1 MYCDKCGFKLEDT
14 DKFCTAC
21 GNKVDNSVLGIVTC
35 NVCKSQLHQGDSFCE
50 KCGAKV
56 SVGYS
61 VLANKKPNYKK
72 IKWAITCVSVVVISI
87 IVIACMYANS
97 PGQKILGRWS
107 DQYSDPKVF
116 EFKSN
121 GTVYNREDLFT
132 SKTYTYK
139 VKGNNTLYM
148 YYKDNKI
155 AGVYNYSSSAKNDNT
170 SYFSDYEYTEYDTGY
185 WYIENDI
192 LYLDGRTYYRQ

>member
-1 MYCDKCGFKLEDT
+1 MYCDKCGSKLEIT
-14 DKFCTAC
+14 DKFCTSC
-21 GNKVDNSVLGIVTC
+21 GKNVEEIKTNSTFCTSCNNPINVGDN
-35 NVCKSQLHQGDSFCE
+35 FCD

-56 SVGYS
+56 SVGYG
-61 VLANKKPNYKK
+61 VLANKKLNYKK
-72 IKWAITCVSVVVISI
+72 IKWAIICVSVVVISI
-87 IVIACMYANS
+87 IVITCLYANS

-139 VKGNNTLYM
+139 VNGNNTLYM

-155 AGVYNYSSSAKNDNT
+155 AGVYNYSSSAKNNNT